1 VPARLFGWHAGQAQA
16 VMPAAAAPQAPE
28 DEPTPLSFPEA
39 AVLDWTI
46 RHADGREEG
55 DFARRYL
62 EAATRTR
69 VVDLR

>member
-1 VPARLFGWHAGQAQA
+1 
-16 VMPAAAAPQAPE
+16 MPAAAAPQAPE